1 MRPSGTI
8 RSGESRP
15 ARFTG
20 IVLSGHKEDAVE
32 VPFDPASRWN
42 VTTAHI
48 RVGRRGYRVTACING
63 CRFDSHVVA
72 RSGRFWLLLPA
83 QVERD
88 AGFGAGDTVSVVLS
102 PAA

>member
-1 MRPSGTI
+1 
-8 RSGESRP
+8 
-15 ARFTG
+15 
-20 IVLSGHKEDAVE
+20 
-32 VPFDPASRWN
+32 
-42 VTTAHI
+42 
-48 RVGRRGYRVTACING
+48 VGRRGYRVTACING